1 MRTRLLQHLQKKTTW
16 FKSIVALT
24 CLLLT
29 SASAFAQTK
38 TVTGTVTDAAN
49 EPLIGASVLVQGTS
63 TGTITDMDGKY
74 SISVTP
80 DDVLAFS
87 YVGMTSQSVKVGAQT
102 VINVT
107 LKEDSQVLAETV
119 VIGYGSAK
127 KRDLTGSITNIKGE
141 ELANKPAMNPLSSLQ
156 GKVAGVQTPDVPAP
170 TRKFVFAVQTLSTDI
185 NLCISLTDYST
196 ITSTSSTRRIS
207 NPWRF

>member
-1 MRTRLLQHLQKKTTW
+1 MRTRLLQDLQKKTIR

-29 SASAFAQTK
+29 SVSAFAQTK

-80 DDVLAFS
+80 EDVLVFS
-87 YVGMTSQSVKVGAQT
+87 YVGMTTQSVKVGAQS

-119 VIGYGSAK
+119 VIGYGEE
-127 KRDLTGSITNIKGE
+127 KRLDRFYYQRQRRRNCQQACNEPIIFL
-141 ELANKPAMNPLSSLQ
+141 
-156 GKVAGVQTPDVPAP
+156 
-170 TRKFVFAVQTLSTDI
+170 TRKSGRCTNRKLRTCRCRS
-185 NLCISLTDYST
+185 
-196 ITSTSSTRRIS
+196 
-207 NPWRF
+207 

>member
-80 DDVLAFS
+80 DDELFS
-87 YVGMTSQSVKVGAQT
+87 TVAKTLDECRRRRDEWVAKKNG
-102 VINVT
+102 VIN
-107 LKEDSQVLAETV
+107 K
-119 VIGYGSAK
+119 
-127 KRDLTGSITNIKGE
+127 
-141 ELANKPAMNPLSSLQ
+141 
-156 GKVAGVQTPDVPAP
+156 
-170 TRKFVFAVQTLSTDI
+170 
-185 NLCISLTDYST
+185 
-196 ITSTSSTRRIS
+196 
-207 NPWRF
+207 